1 MRPPAAATVDAY
13 RNLSRGCFSVRCAG
27 RVVGHVETLALADV
41 RFVVSAAGVRRVQA
55 RHQRE
60 VVAVVRGIAIE
71 SGAVPREAVRV
82 RFCPYRGAAFT
93 LEDGTPVSAAALVI
107 VAADGS
113 CWAVDP
119 T

>member
-1 MRPPAAATVDAY
+1 MRPPATATVDAY

-27 RVVGHVETLALADV
+27 RVVGHVETLALSDA

-60 VVAVVRGIAIE
+60 VVGVVRGIPIE
-71 SGAVPREAVRV
+71 SGPLPRGAQRV
-82 RFCPYRGAAFT
+82 RFCPYRGPFFH

-107 VAADGS
+107 LAADGS
-113 CWAVDP
+113 CWVVDP